1 MTQHIANKRTA
12 KVGLE
17 RIGAIVALLAVM
29 AVVVVVVS
37 TMMTTARSAA
47 DPNTPSV
54 DVRTS
59 AIQEAKQRPPT

>member
-1 MTQHIANKRTA
+1 MTQHVVNKREA
-12 KVGLE
+12 KTGFARVG
-17 RIGAIVALLAVM
+17 AVLAVLAVL
-29 AVVVVVVS
+29 AVVVVMVS
-37 TMMTTARSAA
+37 TMMSAARSAA